1 MTTSIKALIIS
12 TVKMSTQLDANAVT
26 LSKHAKSMSLKAWRD
41 YVAVILGEHYAVEP
55 HTSQVHKWL
64 TFEKDTAPE
73 QMLKKFHRLHPKA
86 DAQKN
91 SGKKEA
97 VVAPRKVVAVCV
109 QAVLDS
115 GMTRAEFNAFI
126 AELKSSISFE

>member
-1 MTTSIKALIIS
+1 MSASIKSLIIS
-12 TVKMSTQLDANAVT
+12 TVNLSTQLDANAVT
-26 LSKHAKSMSLKAWRD
+26 LTKHAKTMTLKAWRD
-41 YVAVILGEHYAVEP
+41 YVAVILGEHYKVKP

-86 DAQKN
+86 DAQQSNAKH
-91 SGKKEA
+91 EP
-97 VVAPRKVVAVCV
+97 VVAPRKVVDTCV
-109 QAVLDS
+109 KAVLAS

-126 AELKSSISFE
+126 AELKASISFE